1 MSGVARYPAL
11 VRAIAKGLFAL
22 TISLAVLASAGPAG
36 AAGRGRYG
44 FGDSV
49 MLGARSELAARGIRI
64 NAVVSRQFSAL
75 PGLIRAKRR
84 AGHLPSKVIIHLGNN
99 GYIDS
104 GSCDAAVRAAGRGH
118 HVYLVT
124 LKVPRGWRATNNT
137 RLRACANRHANASI
151 VDWFGYSINH
161 SSWFAHDLYHLTNI
175 GAHKYA
181 ALIASR
187 TR

>member
-1 MSGVARYPAL
+1 M
-11 VRAIAKGLFAL
+11 RAIAKGLFAL
-22 TISLAVLASAGPAG
+22 TLTFAVLASAGPAG
-36 AAGRGRYG
+36 AAGKGRYG

-64 NAVVSRQFSAL
+64 DAKVSRQFSAL

-84 AGHLPSKVIIHLGNN
+84 AGHLPSKVIIHIGNN
-99 GYIDS
+99 GYIDP
-104 GSCDAAVRAAGRGH
+104 GDCDAAVRAAGSGH

-137 RLRACANRHANASI
+137 RLRACANRHNNASV
-151 VDWFGYSINH
+151 VDWFSYSINH
-161 SSWFAHDLYHLTNI
+161 ASWFAHDLYHLTNT

-181 ALIASR
+181 AFVASH
-187 TR
+187 TG

>member
-1 MSGVARYPAL
+1 MRRLWFLGLICVAL
-11 VRAIAKGLFAL
+11 V
-22 TISLAVLASAGPAG
+22 TVLASAGSAPAD
-36 AAGRGRYG
+36 ARGRYG

-64 NAVVSRQFSAL
+64 DAVVSRQFSSL
-75 PGLIRAKRR
+75 PKVIRRKRNN
-84 AGHLPSKVIIHLGNN
+84 GHLAGKVIVHLGNN
-99 GYIDS
+99 GYIDP
-104 GSCDAAVRAAGRGH
+104 GDCDAAVRAAGHSR

-137 RLRACANRHANASI
+137 RLRDCANRHSNASL
-151 VDWFGYSINH
+151 VDWFSYSINH
-161 SSWFAHDLYHLTNI
+161 GSWFARDLYHLTNK

-181 ALIASR
+181 AFVASH